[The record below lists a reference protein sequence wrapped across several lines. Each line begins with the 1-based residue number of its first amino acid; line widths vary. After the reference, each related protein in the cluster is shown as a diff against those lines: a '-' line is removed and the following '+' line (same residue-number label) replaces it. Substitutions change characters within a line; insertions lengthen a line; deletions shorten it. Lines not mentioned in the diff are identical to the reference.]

1 MILQG
6 HPKPMI
12 YMPFESQ
19 FATAYYWSMAT

>member
-1 MILQG
+1 
-6 HPKPMI
+6 MI